1 MTETGPVMKCKIV
14 FLGDQSV
21 GKTSIIN
28 RFIFDNFTGNE
39 QVKIVASKPTVGVD
53 FVSKTINVE
62 NKTLRMQ
69 LWDTAGQERF
79 HSLIPSYIKDSHAA
93 IIVYDI
99 TSKFFVDCADEN
111 SYSNIVKWVED
122 VKEVRGEEA
131 AIFILGNKVDLDS
144 ERYQRKMIVGRCPRQ
159 KPQKRSSS

>member
-39 QVKIVASKPTVGVD
+39 QPTVGVD

-99 TSKFFVDCADEN
+99 TNEN

-144 ERYQRKMIVGRCPRQ
+144 
-159 KPQKRSSS
+159 

>member
-1 MTETGPVMKCKIV
+1 MDSSGPVMKCKIV

-39 QVKIVASKPTVGVD
+39 QVLWLFTQPTVGVD

-99 TSKFFVDCADEN
+99 TSKDKTQRRLSFLW
-111 SYSNIVKWVED
+111 K
-122 VKEVRGEEA
+122 
-131 AIFILGNKVDLDS
+131 
-144 ERYQRKMIVGRCPRQ
+144 YQ
-159 KPQKRSSS
+159 

>member
-1 MTETGPVMKCKIV
+1 MAENGPVMKCKIV
-14 FLGDQSV
+14 FLCDQSV

-39 QVKIVASKPTVGVD
+39 QVNTSIIQPTVGVD

-99 TSKFFVDCADEN
+99 TSMFVVYRSDEN
-111 SYSNIVKWVED
+111 SYGNIVKWVED

-144 ERYQRKMIVGRCPRQ
+144 
-159 KPQKRSSS
+159 